1 MIALKSLVCV
11 AVTGGVYWLCGFLQV
26 DWMIPVSLTLWGSV
40 CLMFAKEF
48 SGRKTVV
55 HDGVEEK
62 TMLYLLWIA
71 AGVIC
76 LAIAGIMLYVNS

>member
-1 MIALKSLVCV
+1 MVVFKSFVCL
-11 AVTGGVYWLCGFLQV
+11 AVTGGVFWLCGFLEEA
-26 DWMIPVSLTLWGSV
+26 WSIPVALTLWGSV

-55 HDGVEEK
+55 RDGVEEK
-62 TMLYLLWIA
+62 TMIYLLWLL

-76 LAIAGIMLYVNS
+76 LTIAGIMIYVNS